1 MNRTDERG
9 LKAASRAMAVCGL
22 CAALIV
28 VLMTLGSA
36 FGILTYVCPLLSG
49 ILVLLVLE
57 NYGPKYALSLWGASG
72 LLALMLVPD
81 REMAAVF
88 AAILGWYPIAKPH
101 LDKLPRPI
109 RPVCKGL
116 IFNGIMVAL
125 YLAPLY
131 VLTPEVLGLGA
142 GWENIVLLVMGNLI
156 LFLYDRALGRLT
168 HTLLPR
174 LNRLL
179 PRN

>member
-1 MNRTDERG
+1 M
-9 LKAASRAMAVCGL
+9 KAASRAMAVCGL

-125 YLAPLY
+125 YLALLY

-142 GWENIVLLVMGNLI
+142 GRENIVLLVMGNLI